1 VFGGARPPVSV
12 QGRRPKLETQRA
24 ESGGSVLEEREA
36 SPLPTSYGV
45 SGSAVSS
52 PSGVWG
58 RTCGFLAF

>member
-36 SPLPTSYGV
+36 FEVMGV